1 MSPNGIKAGRCR
13 KISAFLLGGKI
24 CVLVVQL
31 CALAF
36 SAILCISLTVV
47 ADEEVEEVVM
57 LEEVVVT
64 AQKREQRSFDVPL
77 SISTLQGEKSD
88 ALRSSGMDVRFLS
101 NRTPSLQMESSF
113 GRVFPRFYIRGLG
126 QYRL

>member
-1 MSPNGIKAGRCR
+1 MRFG
-13 KISAFLLGGKI
+13 
-24 CVLVVQL
+24 VQL

-36 SAILCISLTVV
+36 SAMLSISIMVI
-47 ADEEVEEVVM
+47 ADEEVEDIVM
-57 LEEVVVT
+57 MEEVIVT

-77 SISTLQGEKSD
+77 SISTLRGEKSD

-113 GRVFPRFYIRGLG
+113 GRVFPRFYIRGSG
-126 QYRL
+126 QYGL

>member
-1 MSPNGIKAGRCR
+1 MRFG
-13 KISAFLLGGKI
+13 
-24 CVLVVQL
+24 VQL
-31 CALAF
+31 GALAF
-36 SAILCISLTVV
+36 SAMLAISLTVV
-47 ADEEVEEVVM
+47 ADEEVEEMMM

-64 AQKREQRSFDVPL
+64 AQKREQPSFDVPL

-126 QYRL
+126 NTDFDLNASQPVSFSTTGLYLKMPC